1 MMRYFDKASYL
12 ATVLFVLLGSW
23 SHADE
28 QTTVGTLSWVQERDQ
43 LWSVD
48 SSDAG
53 NAPNFFS
60 YILIITSSGGDGP
73 VLQFSCQ
80 ATNKGDQSL
89 QIGFKLDPDNTY
101 EQAPKQRLRF
111 LEMSG
116 TLTIGDDRK
125 SERFQYH
132 PDSSKI
138 APYNRT
144 VPKRLFNAVV
154 RGDDVQLK
162 VQNKTHNIAL
172 PGTDEA
178 FSRFARTCPVTN
190 GGKFDQSLF
199 DKAQIADTD
208 VSGAD

>member
-1 MMRYFDKASYL
+1 MRYLDKACYL
-12 ATVLFVLLGSW
+12 ATALFISMGS
-23 SHADE
+23 SIYADA
-28 QTTVGTLSWVQERDQ
+28 QNIADPLSWVQERDQ

-73 VLQFSCQ
+73 QLQFSCQ
-80 ATNKGDQSL
+80 ATNRGDKSL
-89 QIGFKLDPDNTY
+89 QIGFKLDPQNTY

-116 TLTIGDDRK
+116 ILTIGDDRK

-138 APYNRT
+138 TPYNRS

-154 RGDDVQLK
+154 RGDAVQLK
-162 VQNKTHNIAL
+162 VQNNTYNIAL

-178 FSRFARTCPVTN
+178 FSRFAKKCPVIN
-190 GGKFDQSLF
+190 GGKFDQSIF
-199 DKAQIADTD
+199 DQDQLADTG
-208 VSGAD
+208 VSGAN